1 MSGDTALPTVYYG
14 GDPGPEDADRILVD
28 GALMGA
34 IAAFNALPERLMGRF
49 AMSFVLT
56 MCMGSADPPLALR
69 TITKTV
75 GDTITFNMAKPE
87 GSA

>member
-28 GALMGA
+28 GALQGA
-34 IAAFNALPERLMGRF
+34 LLIFNSLPPRLLGRF
-49 AMSFVLT
+49 AASFMLSI
-56 MCMGSADPPLALR
+56 CMGSREPLAALENLSSNVR
-69 TITKTV
+69 QTIE
-75 GDTITFNMAKPE
+75 FEAMKPE